1 MVPDTLKS
9 YLSYRLQIDN
19 LRIQPIGGGCI
30 NDCYRISNSQRSYF
44 CKINSAT
51 KFPHLFQRE
60 AEGLQLLATQNIIR
74 TPSIID
80 YFTYNGFQVL
90 LLEWITPGE
99 KTSSFWTLLG
109 EKLAHLHRTFGT
121 SYGLEMDNYM
131 GSIIQQ
137 NNYTDQW
144 DDFFIK
150 NRLQPLLDKSIQ
162 LNLVMADFEKK
173 IKNIFPRISETFTK
187 EPPALLHGDLWN
199 GNLMADSNSNPVLID
214 PAVYYGHLSVDL
226 GMTNLFGGFDKR
238 FYDSYNYHYPLP
250 SNHKE
255 QWMLANLY
263 PLFIHL
269 ILFGKSYLPQI
280 ENIVNEFQ

>member
-1 MVPDTLKS
+1 MIPDPLKS

-19 LRIQPIGGGCI
+19 LRIQPVGGGCI
-30 NDCYRISNSQRSYF
+30 NDCYQISNSQRSYF
-44 CKINSAT
+44 CKTNSAT

-60 AEGLQLLATQNIIR
+60 AEGLQLLASQNIIR
-74 TPSIID
+74 TPTVVD
-80 YFTYNGFQVL
+80 YFEYNDSQVL
-90 LLEWITPGE
+90 LLEWIVPGE

-109 EKLAHLHRTFGT
+109 EKLAKLHRTFGT
-121 SYGLEMDNYM
+121 SFGLEMDNYM

-137 NNYTDQW
+137 NNYTYKW
-144 DDFFIK
+144 DVFFIK
-150 NRLQPLLDKSIQ
+150 NRLQPLLEKAIQ
-162 LNLVMADFEKK
+162 LNLVTADFEKK
-173 IKNIFPRISETFTK
+173 IINIYPKISQIFTE
-187 EPPALLHGDLWN
+187 EPPSLLHGDLWN
-199 GNLMADSNSNPVLID
+199 GNIMADNNSNPVLID
-214 PAVYYGHLSVDL
+214 PAVYYGHRSVDL

-280 ENIVNEFQ
+280 ESIVNEFQ